1 MEKHFRD
8 LIEQVPQDI
17 YSDMKAH
24 ICEGVAIFK
33 PKGFIVNK
41 KMCSEDYTFILPSSA
56 LPPAR
61 IGNLEIQMKK
71 DSLITIGS
79 GVEFFCNTHL
89 PTREYTNIVIKK
101 KFFEGIAFR
110 ITGKRNIDLSKV
122 EYARSKQLLRII
134 SDLES
139 ELIFNGGECSLM
151 VQSITTQL
159 VIQLLR
165 DTGNYARNCRNE
177 PYKACNSE
185 VAAQYTSINPA
196 YYSILSNYN
205 KLLPKMLRL
214 TPREKE
220 VSIYLIERFEYDEIA
235 NRLFISP
242 NTLKTHVRNIYK
254 KLDVSGRKEL
264 VEKLNRFYIQ
274 I

>member
-1 MEKHFRD
+1 MERHFGN

-17 YSDMKAH
+17 YSDLNAY

-33 PKGFIVNK
+33 PKRFILNK
-41 KMCSEDYTFILPSSA
+41 KICSEDYTFILPAST

-61 IGNLEIQMKK
+61 IGNMEMQLKK
-71 DSLITIGS
+71 DSLIAIGS
-79 GVEFFCNTHL
+79 GVEFFCSTYL

-101 KFFEGIAFR
+101 NFFEEIALQ
-110 ITGKRNIDLSKV
+110 ITGRRNIDLSKV

-139 ELIFNGGECSLM
+139 ELIFNGGAWSLM
-151 VQSITTQL
+151 IQSISTQL
-159 VIQLLR
+159 VIQILR
-165 DTGNYARNCRNE
+165 DTGNYARNCQIG
-177 PYKACNSE
+177 PYNTGDSE
-185 VAAQYTSINPA
+185 TAAQYTSINPT
-196 YYSILSNYN
+196 YYSLLFNYN
-205 KLLPKMLRL
+205 KLLPKIQKL
-214 TPREKE
+214 TPREIE
-220 VSIYLIERFEYDEIA
+220 VSVYLIERFEYNEIA

-264 VEKLNRFYIQ
+264 SEKMNRFYIK